1 MFKKIEDVRYTNS
14 AHDILYVLFIDDDD
28 NKQEMYIESLG
39 PERDEIA
46 SMGIDEDKILDNTAN
61 YKLQSKRHL
70 DSIAKAAARDKYE
83 NELSSLENYKE
94 SLKSEIKSL
103 KILDA

>member
-28 NKQEMYIESLG
+28 NKQEMYIESSG

-61 YKLQSKRHL
+61 YKLQSKRYL
-70 DSIAKAAARDKYE
+70 DSIAKEAAREEYE
-83 NELSSLENYKE
+83 KEITSLKNYKE
-94 SLKSEIKSL
+94 S
-103 KILDA
+103 

>member
-28 NKQEMYIESLG
+28 NKQEMYIESSG

-46 SMGIDEDKILDNTAN
+46 VSYT
-61 YKLQSKRHL
+61 HL
-70 DSIAKAAARDKYE
+70 TLPTNRDV
-83 NELSSLENYKE
+83 
-94 SLKSEIKSL
+94 
-103 KILDA
+103 